1 MPSDTATFTNS
12 VLPPNSSVANQLTWP
27 EADTVKPAGPLTKL
41 NTSGCLG
48 KSTSVA
54 VKDNAKVLPS
64 SRVCLA
70 TVAICGATFTSLIAT
85 WNSAPTVWMPSD
97 TATFTNSVLPPNSS
111 VANQL
116 TWPEADTVKPAGPL
130 TKLNTSG
137 CLGKSTSV
145 AVKDNVTVLPSSRV
159 CLATVAIC
167 GATFTSFTTTVKR
180 LVTESVPSETAT
192 LTTLVPGPWTSPG
205 VQERTPAGFTV
216 RPLGPPTSEN
226 TRVEPSGSTA
236 FRLKLNGLPS
246 SMAAL
251 AITSKTGSLLGRM
264 KANKLVTGLRQ

>member
-1 MPSDTATFTNS
+1 MAFTVSPSGPEMSEKVSFWAGWSESEALRAKLTAF
-12 VLPPNSSVANQLTWP
+12 
-27 EADTVKPAGPLTKL
+27 
-41 NTSGCLG
+41 
-48 KSTSVA
+48 
-54 VKDNAKVLPS
+54 PS
-64 SRVCLA
+64 A
-70 TVAICGATFTSLIAT
+70 TRRNGTAAIVGATFTSLIAT

-97 TATFTNSVLPPNSS
+97 TATFTTSVLPPNSS
-111 VANQL
+111 VASQL

-130 TKLNTSG
+130 TKLNTSD

-145 AVKDNVTVLPSSRV
+145 AVKDNAKVLPSSRV

-216 RPLGPPTSEN
+216 RPLGPPTNEN

-251 AITSKTGSLLGRM
+251 AITSKTGSLLGRV